1 MSDRGRP
8 RSFDRDVALQ
18 KAMEVFWARG
28 YAGASMAELTGAM
41 GISPPSLY
49 AAFGS
54 KADLYRQAMD
64 RYVATS
70 GAALWGLLEEPTA
83 RAGVAKA
90 LRTAAQAMVRPDQ
103 PLGCMVALSSA
114 QPEDFDA
121 ELQQDM
127 TTVWQGSKTA
137 LLNRLVR
144 AQAAGEIAAD
154 ADLDAIAL
162 FYATVHQGMSLQA
175 RQGATA
181 DELNRLVTA
190 AMAAWEPMT
199 QGSVRHQ
206 AGAIGEGEQGHDD
219 PAIHH

>member
-18 KAMEVFWARG
+18 KAVEVFWARG

-54 KADLYRQAMD
+54 KADLYRRAMD

-70 GAALWGLLEEPTA
+70 GAALWGLLEQPTA
-83 RAGVAKA
+83 KAGVEAV
-90 LRTAAQAMVRPDQ
+90 LRAAAHGMVQ
-103 PLGCMVALSSA
+103 PGKPFGCMVALSGA

-121 ELQQDM
+121 DLCRDL
-127 TTVWQGSKTA
+127 TPIWRLSKNA
-137 LLNRLVR
+137 LLERMQR
-144 AQAAGEIAAD
+144 GQAAGEIAAG
-154 ADLDAIAL
+154 ADLTALAL
-162 FYATVHQGMSLQA
+162 FYAAVNQGMSLQA
-175 RQGATA
+175 REGATA
-181 DELNRLVTA
+181 YELDRLVTA

-199 QGSVRHQ
+199 QPR
-206 AGAIGEGEQGHDD
+206 
-219 PAIHH
+219 PT

>member
-18 KAMEVFWARG
+18 KAVEVFWARG

-64 RYVATS
+64 RYMATS
-70 GAALWGLLEEPTA
+70 GAALWGLLEQPTA
-83 RAGVAKA
+83 KAGVEAV
-90 LRTAAQAMVRPDQ
+90 LRAAAHGMVQ
-103 PLGCMVALSSA
+103 PGKPFGCMVALSGA

-121 ELQQDM
+121 DLHQDM
-127 TTVWQGSKTA
+127 TTVWQGTRQA
-137 LLNRLVR
+137 LHNRFER
-144 AQAAGEIAAD
+144 AQAAGEIDAG

-181 DELNRLVTA
+181 DELDRLVTSA
-190 AMAAWEPMT
+190 LMAWEPMT
-199 QGSVRHQ
+199 RPDQ
-206 AGAIGEGEQGHDD
+206 A
-219 PAIHH
+219 